1 MHQCC
6 VHKCRNQG
14 NHSFPRDQKLR
25 KLWEAVIPTRDDKV
39 FVAKKTSKICAAH
52 FKSDDFIKVGWFSG
66 LVNIRRIL
74 KKGTVPS
81 IFQCHKPEDV
91 KSKPTLEGA
100 GAGMVTLE
108 LELLK
113 KEPVCDDLVSVNATS
128 LYDVHVAKDDDGM
141 VTLELEVV
149 KKEVVVKEE
158 PPCDDSGSEDVAS
171 LYADR
176 VVKNEPG
183 LGPES
188 FQQHTSSNHTLEL
201 DIVKKEVVIEEP
213 PSEEGFAYADYVVK
227 DELALGPVCQ
237 QRHAAADT
245 DIVNTSACGHPPALV
260 VAPPPQPISE
270 RDCTSIGPDTSTKK
284 KPKTCETCQK
294 TFTRVRSL
302 NIHKLIHT
310 GEKPHSCNVCDK
322 SFKREYDLML
332 HQRTHTGE
340 KPYSCETCNKQF
352 GKNSDLNK
360 HIRTHKGL
368 RYSCDICKQD
378 FVELSTMK
386 AHKRTHE
393 KAFSCEI
400 CGKSFKQKNYLY
412 KHKQIHNGVK
422 PYSCH
427 ICKKGFTYLH
437 NLKDHERIH
446 TGERPFSC
454 DLCEMKF
461 KQLST
466 LNTHKRTH
474 AGFLY

>member
-100 GAGMVTLE
+100 GA
-108 LELLK
+108 
-113 KEPVCDDLVSVNATS
+113 
-128 LYDVHVAKDDDGM
+128 GM